1 MGGLLRPKISMPP
14 APPPAPTVNQEIVNR
29 QLQDVMRRR
38 KGSAAGITGAADLGT
53 TAGSVA
59 TKDLLGS

>member
-1 MGGLLRPKISMPP
+1 MGGLLRPKIQAAP
-14 APPPAPTVNQEIVNR
+14 APLPTPTVNQEIVDR

-38 KGSAAGITGAADLGT
+38 RGSAAGVTGAASIGT

-59 TKDLLGS
+59 SKDLLGG

>member
-1 MGGLLRPKISMPP
+1 
-14 APPPAPTVNQEIVNR
+14 VNQEIVDR

-38 KGSAAGITGAADLGT
+38 KGSAAGVTGAASLGT

-59 TKDLLGS
+59 TKDLLGG